1 MIGGGLAGLSSAV
14 ALADAGFRV
23 RLLERRPFLG
33 GRAASY
39 DLPGGEHVDN
49 CQHVTLGCCTNLDDF
64 YRRVGAGHKIAFYDR
79 LVFVDSA
86 GRRAVLQASP
96 LPPPFHLAP
105 AFALYPFLSWTER
118 RAIGRALMAIIRGDG
133 INADGDG
140 PGVSMLVWL
149 RRHGQ
154 SSASIERFWKVV
166 LVSALNEDL
175 ARVDARYGLDV
186 FWKAFLSNRAGFRLG
201 IPRTPLGEL
210 YDGCGAAIE
219 RRGGEVAL
227 RSPVRGLRVSDGRV
241 VAVEMDTGRDE
252 TADGY
257 LLAVPHQTALH
268 LLPPPVVEQES
279 QFANLRRLRVSPI
292 TGVHFWFDRDV
303 MADPFLAALDTTTQ
317 WIFNKSRL
325 YGQPGGRYLQLVI
338 SASYELMPLS
348 RQEIIDLCRAELRAL
363 LPATREARLEKA
375 TVVKEAAATFS
386 PEPGSDR
393 WRPSQCTSLPNL
405 YLAGDW
411 TNTGWPATMEGAVR
425 SGYLAAEAIL
435 SASGAPRHL
444 VRPDLPAEGLAR
456 WLAARGARRG

>member
-23 RLLERRPFLG
+23 RLLDQRPFLG

-64 YRRVGAGHKIAFYDR
+64 FRRVGAGHKIAFYDR

-105 AFALYPFLSWTER
+105 AFALFPFLSWAER
-118 RAIGRALMAIIRGDG
+118 RAIGQALMAMARRGG
-133 INADGDG
+133 RNADGDG
-140 PGVSMLVWL
+140 DGVSMLDWL

-166 LVSALNEDL
+166 LVSALNEEL
-175 ARVDARYGLDV
+175 GRLDARYGLDV
-186 FWKAFLSNRAGFRLG
+186 FWKAFLSNRAGYRLG

-252 TADGY
+252 TADVY
-257 LLAVPHQTALH
+257 VLAVPHQAALH
-268 LLPPPVVEQES
+268 LLPAPVVEQES

-303 MADPFLAALDTTTQ
+303 MTEPFLTALDTTTQ

-338 SASYELMPLS
+338 SASYDLLPRP

-363 LPATREARLEKA
+363 LPATREAKLEKA

-393 WRPSQCTSLPNL
+393 WRPSQRTSLPNL

-411 TNTGWPATMEGAVR
+411 TKTGWPATMEGAVR
-425 SGYLAAEAIL
+425 SGYLAAETIL
-435 SASGAPRHL
+435 SACGTPRQL
-444 VRPDLPAEGLAR
+444 LRPDLPAEGLAR
-456 WLAARGARRG
+456 WLASRGARRG